1 MLNTKLGLFYVHQF
15 APDINVISKF
25 IYEIV
30 EVYLLNE
37 YGCLSHIVIML
48 FGGLYCD
55 SLATRELAAVLA
67 SKWMQENL
75 PLTAKLSQYMKQV
88 TQGTKYVPSFRAN
101 GTDLNTLQERYFREL
116 QKDCAINSAS
126 DAYYV
131 SAIACFCLTFLFP
144 PAVIGAVICVYR
156 AKKCQKGGKA

>member
-1 MLNTKLGLFYVHQF
+1 
-15 APDINVISKF
+15 
-25 IYEIV
+25 
-30 EVYLLNE
+30 
-37 YGCLSHIVIML
+37 
-48 FGGLYCD
+48 
-55 SLATRELAAVLA
+55 
-67 SKWMQENL
+67 
-75 PLTAKLSQYMKQV
+75 MKQV

-101 GTDLNTLQERYFREL
+101 GTGLNTLQERYFREL
-116 QKDCAINSAS
+116 QKDCAINSVS